1 VVREE
6 VTPALAAGVE
16 PASPGADAVLARA
29 ADRYARLCGRPDDAS
44 LRRRMLD
51 RLRTARD
58 PRRERYLELLS
69 VVNGWP
75 PPESLAPVLD
85 WSIRALH
92 ARQPLA

>member
-1 VVREE
+1 MIREE
-6 VTPALAAGVE
+6 VAPALADGVE
-16 PASPGADAVLARA
+16 PASPGAGPVLARA
-29 ADRYARLCGRPDDAS
+29 ASRYARLCDVPDDAD
-44 LRRRMLD
+44 LRLRMLD

-58 PRRERYLELLS
+58 PRRERYLELLC

-85 WSIRALH
+85 WSIRALR